1 MAGTKGADVIY
12 TDVWVSM
19 GEPDDVWASR
29 IEELTPYQVNAKL
42 MENAGPQV
50 KFMHCLPHSMI

>member
-29 IEELTPYQVNAKL
+29 IEELTPYQVNAKI
-42 MENAGPQV
+42 NGKCRTAGKIHALSAGIP
-50 KFMHCLPHSMI
+50 